1 MDDSRTR
8 QHIHAHA
15 DAVVR
20 GDMDTVVADFSDE
33 LQPQVPGLAKGL
45 PQPVTAAEVLSLDV
59 GDAESV
65 ATIRYSGDDAELTL
79 RTRWHDGT
87 GHPVIVHI
95 EPVR

>member
-1 MDDSRTR
+1 MDEERTR
-8 QHIHAHA
+8 KQVTEHA

-33 LQPQVPGLAKGL
+33 LQPQVPEIVKSL

-65 ATIRYSGDDAELTL
+65 AQIRYTGETSEVTV
-79 RTRWHDGT
+79 RTRWQDQDGR
-87 GHPVIVHI
+87 PRIVHG
-95 EPVR
+95 EPIG